1 MFSKFLSVI
10 SSLAVV
16 LLAKFYEIP
25 KFIFLFQREVMM
37 NSLCACQCRESF
49 QNGIVPSLGPSR
61 IAFVTQWRLDTALS
75 ECSTPRY
82 STVHRDDFEGKS
94 SQIPKFDDC
103 SIDSGVPALKS
114 LQNGVV
120 EQWRTTKLPSCLFWG
135 QKVWNI
141 QFQENLSDF
150 AGKQS
155 DLCGRLSELWR
166 NLVAARDTRTI
177 KYLYCDAK
185 IVFDRAGE
193 VSGRFQ
199 PPSQSQ
205 TLSRKKYR
213 GFSRWTTISV
223 AMTNQKL
230 DNHKIV

>member
-25 KFIFLFQREVMM
+25 KFIFQSQREVMM

-49 QNGIVPSLGPSR
+49 QNGIVPSLDHLDLGSTSWPNEDSTLLFR
-61 IAFVTQWRLDTALS
+61 SAALHAIPQFTETILKGNHHKFRSLAIAA
-75 ECSTPRY
+75 
-82 STVHRDDFEGKS
+82 
-94 SQIPKFDDC
+94 
-103 SIDSGVPALKS
+103 SIQVFQQLKS
-114 LQNGVV
+114 LRNGVV
-120 EQWRTTKLPSCLFWG
+120 EQWRTTKLPSCPFWG

-141 QFQENLSDF
+141 QFQGNLSDF

-155 DLCGRLSELWR
+155 DLCDCLSELWR

-205 TLSRKKYR
+205 TLSRKK
-213 GFSRWTTISV
+213 ISWIFE
-223 AMTNQKL
+223 A
-230 DNHKIV
+230 NHYFCGDDQPKVGWS